1 MEPGGNAAAEL
12 DMLILLDLTG
22 EFSLTVAPFQMM
34 VNVAFIAF
42 ARIFGPHA
50 QIPRLPGSRAR
61 PAPTLNTLHTGA
73 MHPRLNP
80 RAWSLARQ
88 LLALQVGVVAV
99 VVLVAGA
106 AAYFQAAES
115 SQASASARVLAVA
128 RSVAASPLVRSAL
141 LAPDPSAILQPYSV
155 RVGRDTGSDFVVVMN
170 TKGIR
175 YSHPKPDLIGKRF
188 SGHIDAAVAGGVV
201 LETYGGSFGP
211 SERAVVPVLSDNGKV
226 LALVSVGVTRAAVA
240 KELAQHVPA
249 LLAAGIAALLLAAGG
264 SALVSRRLRRQTH
277 GLGPDELSRMYEFYD
292 AVLHAMREG
301 LVLLDQEGRLMLAND
316 EARRLL
322 DLSEEW
328 AGLRFDELGLPAP
341 MTEALEGGRE
351 VSDAIHLTASRVL
364 VVNQA
369 PARWEGRE
377 LGTVLTL
384 RDHTDLQALTGEL
397 DSARGL
403 AEALRSQAHEAAN
416 RLHSVISLIELGRTE
431 QALAFATE
439 ELALAQQLTD
449 LVVSAVH
456 EPVLAALLLGKAAE
470 ANERGVKLEV
480 DPASS
485 VPESVIPAR
494 DLVTVVGNLLDN
506 AIDAAAGAPGPRRV
520 GFSSWTEDE
529 PSEGGTAGT
538 LVLRVSDSGPGLDKD
553 SVTQAFTRGWSTKS
567 DERLIGHGLGLALVG
582 QVAHRNRG
590 TVEVSRA
597 GDELCDYPVLRDAL
611 PHQATSDGAGFG
623 SARYVGAVFTV
634 RFPLPVAVGP

>member
-1 MEPGGNAAAEL
+1 M
-12 DMLILLDLTG
+12 
-22 EFSLTVAPFQMM
+22 
-34 VNVAFIAF
+34 
-42 ARIFGPHA
+42 
-50 QIPRLPGSRAR
+50 
-61 PAPTLNTLHTGA
+61 HT
-73 MHPRLNP
+73 HLNP
-80 RAWSLARQ
+80 RSWSLALQ
-88 LLALQVGVVAV
+88 LFALQVAVVTV
-99 VVLVAGA
+99 VVLIAGA
-106 AAYFQAAES
+106 AAYAQAREN

-141 LAPDPSAILQPYSV
+141 LEPNPTAILQPYTD
-155 RVGRDTGSDFVVVMN
+155 RVGRDTGSDFVVVMT

-175 YSHPKPDLIGKRF
+175 YSHPKQELIGQRF
-188 SGHIDAAVAGGVV
+188 SGHIAKAVAGGVV

-211 SERAVVPVLSDNGKV
+211 SERAVVPVRGDNGKV
-226 LALVSVGVTRAAVA
+226 LALVSVGVTRVAVA
-240 KELAQHVPA
+240 RELAGHVPA
-249 LLAAGIAALLLAAGG
+249 MLAAGFAALLLAAGG

-277 GLGPDELSRMYEFYD
+277 GLGPGELSRMYEFYD

-301 LVLLDQEGRLMLAND
+301 LVLLDQDGRLQLAND

-322 DLSEEW
+322 DLPEEW
-328 AGLRFDELGLPAP
+328 AGLRLDELGLPAP
-341 MTEALEGGRE
+341 MTDALAGGCE
-351 VSDAIHLTASRVL
+351 VSDAIHLTSSRVL

-377 LGTVLTL
+377 LGTVMTL

-456 EPVLAALLLGKAAE
+456 APVLAALLLGKAGE
-470 ANERGVKLEV
+470 ASERGVKLEV

-520 GFSSWTEDE
+520 GFSSWVEDDASG
-529 PSEGGTAGT
+529 PGIAST
-538 LVLRVSDSGPGLDKD
+538 LVLQVSDSGPGLDKE
-553 SVTQAFTRGWSTKS
+553 SVTRAFTRGWSTKS
-567 DERLIGHGLGLALVG
+567 DTRLIGHGLGLALVG
-582 QVAHRNRG
+582 QVTHRNKG

-597 GDELCDYPVLRDAL
+597 GDGLYRYPVLREAL
-611 PHQATSDGAGFG
+611 RHRATSGGAGFG
-623 SARYVGAVFTV
+623 SSTFVGAMFTV
-634 RFPLPVAVGP
+634 RFPLPVPVAP

>member
-1 MEPGGNAAAEL
+1 
-12 DMLILLDLTG
+12 
-22 EFSLTVAPFQMM
+22 
-34 VNVAFIAF
+34 
-42 ARIFGPHA
+42 
-50 QIPRLPGSRAR
+50 
-61 PAPTLNTLHTGA
+61 

-80 RAWSLARQ
+80 RDWSLARQ

-106 AAYFQAAES
+106 AAYLQARES

-141 LAPDPSAILQPYSV
+141 LAPDPSAILQPYTIK
-155 RVGRDTGSDFVVVMN
+155 VGRDTGSDFVVVMT

-175 YSHPKPDLIGKRF
+175 YSHPKPELIGLRF

-201 LETYGGSFGP
+201 LETYSGSFGP
-211 SERAVVPVLSDNGKV
+211 SERAVVPVRADDGKV
-226 LALVSVGVTRAAVA
+226 LALVSVGVTRTAVA
-240 KELAQHVPA
+240 RELAQHVPA

-301 LVLLDQEGRLMLAND
+301 LVLLDQDGRLLLAND

-322 DLSEEW
+322 DLPEEW
-328 AGLRFDELGLPAP
+328 AGLRLDELGLPAP
-341 MTEALEGGRE
+341 MTDALAGGCE
-351 VSDAIHLTASRVL
+351 VSDSIHLTSSRVL

-384 RDHTDLQALTGEL
+384 RDHTDLQALSGEL

-431 QALAFATE
+431 QALTFATE

-520 GFSSWTEDE
+520 GFSSWVEDQ
-529 PSEGGTAGT
+529 PSEGGTAST
-538 LVLRVSDSGPGLDKD
+538 LVLEVSDSGPGLDSD
-553 SVTQAFTRGWSTKS
+553 SVSRAFTRGWSTKS

-582 QVAHRNRG
+582 QVTHRNRG

-597 GDELCDYPVLRDAL
+597 GDRLREYPALRDAMAHRAAL
-611 PHQATSDGAGFG
+611 GGAGFG
-623 SARYVGAVFTV
+623 STSFVGAVFTV
-634 RFPLPVAVGP
+634 RFPLPVALVP